1 MMFQF
6 GDFCGKLLGIINLQV
21 QMCDR
26 KDFCS
31 KAGVMGWQHEGM
43 IGWSSE
49 VVSVKFLDHELWRF
63 VIDQE
68 ITGVIPFSLFCG
80 VPYGAV
86 LVSFLHFVCSIKF
99 RVGNHAKLQLKELLE
114 VQQAPNQPI

>member
-31 KAGVMGWQHEGM
+31 KAGVMGWQHQGM
-43 IGWSSE
+43 IGWSSV

-63 VIDQE
+63 VIYQD

-80 VPYGAV
+80 CPLWGGFGLVPT
-86 LVSFLHFVCSIKF
+86 F
-99 RVGNHAKLQLKELLE
+99 
-114 VQQAPNQPI
+114 